1 MNAIIITVGDE
12 ILLGQIL
19 DTNSKYIASGL
30 TGLGVEV
37 IEMLSIPDRREE
49 IYETVDYAMQEA
61 DLIVVT
67 GGLGPTKDD
76 VTKKVLAEYFGSRLV
91 MNEEVFG
98 WLKELLGGRGIA
110 LNENNRSQAILPDN
124 CRILRNYKGTASGM
138 WFERGWKSLISLPG
152 VPFEME
158 HLMETYVI
166 PDLKV
171 KYPHLQLKYRM
182 LKVYD
187 IPESEL
193 ALLLERWEELAQR
206 LDVWENALPD
216 GLKLAYL
223 PSPGLVK
230 LRLTAK
236 GEAVKHLPEYYE
248 SLKTVLEG
256 LNYTEGEESA
266 LEKQFGK
273 IFRDKGVTISTAES
287 CTGGYVAHLITSVPG
302 SSDYFKGSVVS
313 YANEVKINV
322 LGVNPADIEREG
334 AVSETVVLQ
343 MAQGVKKLL
352 GTDYAVST
360 SGIAGPDG
368 GTPEKPVGTVWI
380 GVATPDRAFACKF
393 VFSFTRERNIAKAAA
408 KALELVLNEVKSR

>member
-1 MNAIIITVGDE
+1 MNAIIITIGDE

-19 DTNSKYIASGL
+19 DTNSRYIASGL

-37 IEMLSIPDRREE
+37 VEMLSVPDKREE
-49 IYETVDYAMQEA
+49 IYETVDYAMQKA
-61 DLIVVT
+61 DLIIVT

-91 MNEEVFG
+91 MNEEAMG

-158 HLMETYVI
+158 HLMQTYVL

-171 KYPHLQLKYRM
+171 KYPHLQLKFRM

-193 ALLLERWEELAQR
+193 AQR
-206 LDVWENALPD
+206 LEGWENALPD
-216 GLKLAYL
+216 GLQLAYL
-223 PSPGLVK
+223 PSPGWVR

-236 GEAVKHLPEYYE
+236 REAVKRLGEYYE
-248 SLKTVLEG
+248 GLKTVLNG
-256 LNYTEGEESA
+256 LNYTEGEEGA
-266 LEKQFGK
+266 LEKQFGE
-273 IFRDKGVTISTAES
+273 ILRDKGVTISTAES
-287 CTGGYVAHLITSVPG
+287 CTGGYIAHLITSVAG
-302 SSDYFKGSVVS
+302 SSAYFKGSVVS
-313 YANEVKINV
+313 YADEVKIKV
-322 LGVNPADIEREG
+322 LGVNPADIEARG
-334 AVSETVVLQ
+334 VVSETVVIQ
-343 MAQGVKKLL
+343 MAEGVRKLL

-380 GVATPDRAFACKF
+380 GVATPDKTFARKF

-408 KALELVLNEVKSR
+408 KALELVLNEVNAR

>member
-1 MNAIIITVGDE
+1 MNAIIITIGDE

-19 DTNSKYIASGL
+19 DTNSKYIAASL
-30 TGLGVEV
+30 TELGVEV
-37 IEMLSIPDRREE
+37 VEMLSIPDKREE

-61 DLIVVT
+61 DLIIVT

-76 VTKKVLAEYFGSRLV
+76 MTKKVLAEYFGSRLV
-91 MNEEVFG
+91 MNEEVMG
-98 WLKELLGGRGIA
+98 WLKDLLGGRGIA

-124 CRILRNYKGTASGM
+124 CRVLRNYKGTASGM

-171 KYPHLQLKYRM
+171 KYPHLQLKFRM

-193 ALLLERWEELAQR
+193 AQR
-206 LDVWENALPD
+206 LDEWEDALPD
-216 GLKLAYL
+216 GLQLAYL
-223 PSPGLVK
+223 PSPGFVK

-236 GEAVKHLPEYYE
+236 GESVKRLPEYYE
-248 SLKTVLEG
+248 SLKAALSG
-256 LNYTEGEESA
+256 LSYTEGEEGA
-266 LEKQFGK
+266 LEKLFGQT
-273 IFRDKGVTISTAES
+273 FLDKGVTISTAES
-287 CTGGYVAHLITSVPG
+287 CTGGYIAHLITSVPG
-302 SSDYFKGSVVS
+302 SSGYFKGSVVS
-313 YANEVKINV
+313 YANEVKIKV

-334 AVSETVVLQ
+334 VVSETVVIQ
-343 MAQGVKKLL
+343 MAAGVKKLL

-380 GVATPDRAFACKF
+380 GVATPDKTFARKF
-393 VFSFTRERNIAKAAA
+393 VFSFTRERNIAKASA
-408 KALELVLNEVKSR
+408 KALELVLNEVKAR

>member
-1 MNAIIITVGDE
+1 MNAIIITIGDE

-19 DTNSKYIASGL
+19 DTNAKYIASGL
-30 TGLGVEV
+30 TGLGAEV
-37 IEMLSIPDRREE
+37 VEMLSIPDKREE
-49 IYETVDYAMQEA
+49 IYEAVDYAMQEA
-61 DLIVVT
+61 DLIIVT

-76 VTKKVLAEYFGSRLV
+76 VTKKVLAEYFGSHLV
-91 MNEEVFG
+91 VNEEVMG
-98 WLKELLGGRGIA
+98 WLKDLLGARGIA
-110 LNENNRSQAILPDN
+110 LNENNRSQAVLPDN

-158 HLMETYVI
+158 HLMETYVL

-171 KYPHLQLKYRM
+171 KYPHLQLKYKM

-193 ALLLERWEELAQR
+193 AQR
-206 LDVWENALPD
+206 LDEWENTLPD

-236 GEAVKHLPEYYE
+236 GEGVKHLSEYYE
-248 SLKTVLEG
+248 CLKAQLDG
-256 LNYTEGEESA
+256 LNYAEGEDGA

-273 IFRDKGVTISTAES
+273 ILREKGTTIATAES
-287 CTGGYVAHLITSVPG
+287 CTGGYIAHLITSVPG
-302 SSDYFKGSVVS
+302 SSEYFKGSVVS
-313 YANEVKINV
+313 YANEIKIKV
-322 LGVNPADIEREG
+322 LGVDAADIEREG
-334 AVSETVVLQ
+334 AVSEAVVLQ
-343 MAQGVKKLL
+343 MAEGVKKLL

-360 SGIAGPDG
+360 SGVAGPDG

-380 GVATPDRAFACKF
+380 GVATPDKTFARKF
-393 VFSFTRERNIAKAAA
+393 VFSFTRERNIAKASA
-408 KALELVLNEVKSR
+408 KALELVLNEVKV

>member
-1 MNAIIITVGDE
+1 MNAIIITIGDE

-19 DTNSKYIASGL
+19 DTNSKYIASNL
-30 TGLGVEV
+30 TGMGVEV
-37 IEMLSIPDRREE
+37 VEMLSIPDKREE
-49 IYETVDYAMQEA
+49 IFETVDYAMQQA
-61 DLIVVT
+61 DLIIVT

-91 MNEEVFG
+91 MNEEVMG
-98 WLKELLGGRGIA
+98 WMKDLLGGRGIA
-110 LNENNRSQAILPDN
+110 MNENNRSQAILPDN

-193 ALLLERWEELAQR
+193 AQR
-206 LDVWENALPD
+206 LDRWEDALPD

-236 GEAVKHLPEYYE
+236 GEGVKHLPEYYD
-248 SLKTVLEG
+248 SLKAELHG
-256 LNYTEGEESA
+256 LHVAEGEEGA

-273 IFRDKGVTISTAES
+273 IFREKGVTIATAES
-287 CTGGYVAHLITSVPG
+287 CTGGYIAHLITSVPG

-313 YANEVKINV
+313 YANEVKIKV
-322 LGVNPADIEREG
+322 LGVNSNDLDREG

-343 MAQGVKKLL
+343 MAEGVKKLL

-360 SGIAGPDG
+360 SGTAGPDG
-368 GTPEKPVGTVWI
+368 GTPEQPVGTVWI
-380 GVATPDRAFACKF
+380 GVATPVRTFARKF

-408 KALELVLNEVKSR
+408 KALELVLQEVNAR

>member
-1 MNAIIITVGDE
+1 MNAIIITIGDE

-19 DTNSKYIASGL
+19 DTNSKYIASNL
-30 TGLGVEV
+30 TGMGVEV
-37 IEMLSIPDRREE
+37 VEMLSIPDKREE
-49 IYETVDYAMQEA
+49 IFETVDYAMQQA
-61 DLIVVT
+61 DLIIVT

-91 MNEEVFG
+91 MNEEVMG
-98 WLKELLGGRGIA
+98 WLKDLLGGRGIA
-110 LNENNRSQAILPDN
+110 MNENNRSQAILPDN

-193 ALLLERWEELAQR
+193 AQR
-206 LDVWENALPD
+206 LDRWEDALPD

-236 GEAVKHLPEYYE
+236 GEGVKHLPEYYD
-248 SLKTVLEG
+248 SLKAELHG
-256 LNYTEGEESA
+256 LHVAEGEEGA

-273 IFRDKGVTISTAES
+273 IFREKGVTIATAES
-287 CTGGYVAHLITSVPG
+287 CTGGYIAHLITSVPG

-313 YANEVKINV
+313 YANEVKIKV
-322 LGVNPADIEREG
+322 LGVNSNDLDREG

-343 MAQGVKKLL
+343 MAEGVKKLL

-368 GTPEKPVGTVWI
+368 GTPEKPVGMVWI
-380 GVATPDRAFACKF
+380 GVATPVKAFARKF

-408 KALELVLNEVKSR
+408 KALELVLQEVNAR

>member
-1 MNAIIITVGDE
+1 MNAIIITIGDE

-19 DTNSKYIASGL
+19 DTNSKYIASNL
-30 TGLGVEV
+30 TGMGVEV
-37 IEMLSIPDRREE
+37 VEMLSIPDKREE
-49 IYETVDYAMQEA
+49 IFETVDYAMQQA
-61 DLIVVT
+61 DLIIVT

-76 VTKKVLAEYFGSRLV
+76 VTKKVLAEYFGSHLV
-91 MNEEVFG
+91 MNEEVMG
-98 WLKELLGGRGIA
+98 WLKDLLGGRGIA
-110 LNENNRSQAILPDN
+110 MNENNRSQAILPDN

-193 ALLLERWEELAQR
+193 AQR
-206 LDVWENALPD
+206 LDRWEDALPD

-236 GEAVKHLPEYYE
+236 GEGVKHLPEYYD
-248 SLKTVLEG
+248 SLKAELHG
-256 LNYTEGEESA
+256 LYVAEGEEGA

-273 IFRDKGVTISTAES
+273 IFREKGVTIATAES
-287 CTGGYVAHLITSVPG
+287 CTGGYIAHLITSVPG

-313 YANEVKINV
+313 YANEVKIKV
-322 LGVNPADIEREG
+322 LGVNSNDLDREG

-343 MAQGVKKLL
+343 MAEGVKKLL

-380 GVATPDRAFACKF
+380 GVATPVKAFARKF
-393 VFSFTRERNIAKAAA
+393 VFSFTRERNIAKAGA
-408 KALELVLNEVKSR
+408 KALELVLQEVNAR